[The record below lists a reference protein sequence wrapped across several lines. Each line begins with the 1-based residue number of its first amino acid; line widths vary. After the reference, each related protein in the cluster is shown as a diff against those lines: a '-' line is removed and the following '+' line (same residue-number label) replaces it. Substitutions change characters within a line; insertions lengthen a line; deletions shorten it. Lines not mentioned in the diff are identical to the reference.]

1 MKIATMVIVRIIDGP
16 TGAILGENA
25 GPANNVILPRPGD
38 YVELDVVDEN
48 NKAAEKTFKVMKV
61 LFKYTESIRPIINI
75 EVRGIE

>member
-1 MKIATMVIVRIIDGP
+1 
-16 TGAILGENA
+16 
-25 GPANNVILPRPGD
+25 LPRPGD